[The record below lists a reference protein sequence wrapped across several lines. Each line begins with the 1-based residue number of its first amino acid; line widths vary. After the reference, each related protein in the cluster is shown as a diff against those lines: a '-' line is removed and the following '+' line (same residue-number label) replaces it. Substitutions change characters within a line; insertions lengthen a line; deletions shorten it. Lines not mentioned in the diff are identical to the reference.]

1 MIKSPVPRSLGLSDA
16 GHADARQAH
25 NPPLDSRHLPARARV
40 ALRLLERLQSGSLSV
55 TLPDGQHISFGP
67 GHGMH
72 ADIVMSD
79 WRCCDAA
86 LKSGDIGFAQS
97 YIDGGWTTSDLTALL
112 KLFILNRNAIEGF
125 VYGTWWGR
133 LLYRV
138 KHLLN
143 GNSRAGSRRNI
154 HAHYD
159 IGNAF
164 YRLWLD
170 PSMTYSSALFGA
182 HVHDERADADELPRA
197 QQAKYQ
203 RMLDALQLRPGASVL
218 EIGCGW
224 GGFAETGLR
233 AGVKVTGLTL
243 STEQLAWAQQ
253 RCERVQA
260 ELALEHASDL
270 SPPLPDLRL
279 QDYRDCHGQFDG
291 IASIEMFEAVGEAYW
306 PSYFAAL
313 ARNLKQGGR
322 ACIQTIVI
330 DDALF
335 ARYRK
340 GTDFIQQYIFPGG
353 MLPSPSA
360 FREQAAQA
368 GLRVV
373 DAHAFGLDYARTL
386 RVWRERFLAEL
397 PAIRTQG
404 FDDRFIRT
412 WEFYLCYCEAAFRN
426 HNTDVVQFTLEH
438 ATNASNAPPV
448 R

>member
-1 MIKSPVPRSLGLSDA
+1 MIESPAPRPLDFSAA
-16 GHADARQAH
+16 GDARGSQPH
-25 NPPLDSRHLPARARV
+25 NPPLDARHLPARARV

-67 GHGMH
+67 GHGLH
-72 ADIVMSD
+72 ADIVMHD

-86 LKSGDIGFAQS
+86 LKSGDIGFAES

-133 LLYRV
+133 LLYRIR
-138 KHLLN
+138 HLLN

-164 YRLWLD
+164 YQLWLD
-170 PSMTYSSALFGA
+170 PTMTYSSALFGDA
-182 HVHDERADADELPRA
+182 NAHDEHADAAQLPRA
-197 QQAKYQ
+197 QKAKYQ
-203 RMLDALQLRPGASVL
+203 RMLDALQLQPGASVL

-224 GGFAETGLR
+224 GGFAEAGLR
-233 AGVKVTGLTL
+233 AGMQVTGLTL

-253 RCERVQA
+253 RCA
-260 ELALEHASDL
+260 GLATQEPTAAMA
-270 SPPLPDLRL
+270 DLRL

-306 PSYFAAL
+306 PSYFAAI
-313 ARNLKQGGR
+313 ARNLKPGGR

-360 FREQAAQA
+360 FRQQASRA

-373 DAHAFGLDYARTL
+373 
-386 RVWRERFLAEL
+386 
-397 PAIRTQG
+397 
-404 FDDRFIRT
+404 
-412 WEFYLCYCEAAFRN
+412 
-426 HNTDVVQFTLEH
+426 
-438 ATNASNAPPV
+438 
-448 R
+448 